1 MGSSRHADGGD
12 GRLALA
18 LPGEPQ
24 QIAPDEGDDAAP
36 VTPPQDAFQPVS
48 KRRKKKRKETTSGA
62 ADLALAVQPDIEASG
77 DAGSG
82 DGAGRE
88 SLEVVPMGESDVAD
102 GAEGAVVRFE
112 ADPAGPKLGWRDRAQ
127 QLKAQASDMKLKA
140 KAMKEGDLGSAGGC
154 FASEAAFDAWID
166 VAMIGLLVL
175 VCLCSLSAQVS
186 PWAHGSS
193 SYVAPYDSA
202 KAKLEVSLWLW
213 HGEFHLEQQ
222 ATDPPPPPPIHCWT
236 DEHVVDGHCVACAA
250 GKIRPAGDDRTQ
262 GDTDC
267 VNERGLVI
275 SVFNVGASVET
286 DAESG
291 GTNTTN
297 ETAVNAP
304 VVRPA
309 PPPPTAS
316 GPMLEVV
323 GGPTA
328 DISYGATVDLS
339 PGMHQGIARVFELD
353 GTYQLPPASGALW
366 IARLLLLLSVVV
378 ACAGIGTLR
387 KLLRFHRAVA
397 KRAAARRRKAMPDP
411 PVELINRS
419 RAQVVLCAA
428 FCAIGFVMGHN
439 ATVPTVGATIVRC
452 CSMFAAGCGSRTAV
466 MYGAGLALLGAIV
479 AALT

>member
-1 MGSSRHADGGD
+1 MGSSVAADGGD

-24 QIAPDEGDDAAP
+24 NAPDMPGDGAAP
-36 VTPPQDAFQPVS
+36 KQDAVQTS
-48 KRRKKKRKETTSGA
+48 KRRKKKRKELTTGA
-62 ADLALAVQPDIEASG
+62 ELALAGHEASG
-77 DAGSG
+77 DVTLYEGAG

-88 SLEVVPMGESDVAD
+88 SIEIVPMAEDDV
-102 GAEGAVVRFE
+102 AEGAGGTVVQVE
-112 ADPAGPKLGWRDRAQ
+112 ADPAGSMLGWRDRAK

-166 VAMIGLLVL
+166 VGMIGLLIL
-175 VCLCSLSAQVS
+175 VCVCSLSAQFS

-202 KAKLEVSLWLW
+202 EAKLEVTLWLW
-213 HGEFHLEQQ
+213 HGKFYLEQQ

-236 DEHVVDGHCVACAA
+236 NEHVVGGRCVACAV
-250 GKIRPAGDDRTQ
+250 GKTRPAGDDRTQ
-262 GDTDC
+262 GDTHC

-275 SVFNVGASVET
+275 SVLNVGASVET
-286 DAESG
+286 DADAAGTMS
-291 GTNTTN
+291 TNTTN
-297 ETAVNAP
+297 ETVVDAP
-304 VVRPA
+304 MVRPA

-316 GPMLEVV
+316 GPMLVVV
-323 GGPTA
+323 GGPAA

-339 PGMHQGIARVFELD
+339 PGMHRGIAQVFELD
-353 GTYQLPPASGALW
+353 GSYQLPPSPGALW
-366 IARLLLLLSVVV
+366 IARLFLLLSVVV

-397 KRAAARRRKAMPDP
+397 KRAVARRRKAMPDP
-411 PVELINRS
+411 PIELINRS
-419 RAQVVLCAA
+419 RGQVVLCAA

-439 ATVPTVGATIVRC
+439 ATVPTVGKTIVRC
-452 CSMFAAGCGSRTAV
+452 CSMFATGCGSRTVV